1 MPRKIRN
8 ANGNG
13 TIRQRADGSWEGRYT
28 LGRDRKTGKQVQKS
42 IYGRTQKEV
51 AAKLRQ
57 ITVELED
64 RPRYAPVEMT
74 VGEWFKIWYDEYTL
88 NVKPQTR
95 NLYHSYIETH
105 IKPQLGEIKL
115 SRLSGAMIQ
124 RFYNDLIRRDEPLS
138 PKTVK
143 NIHGVL
149 HRGLEQALKNEQIR
163 KNPSANVILPKA
175 EKPELTPLTDEHLI
189 DFLNAIKGHPMERL
203 FLVDLFTGMR
213 RSEIIGLTWDCI
225 DFNKGTITI
234 RRQLTPIKDGSRKSE
249 FTSTKNGKS
258 RVIALAQ
265 TVMDILAEQ
274 KKAQDEMAALA
285 DIAWSNPEG
294 FVFTNEFGQHL
305 AHMTVYHNFKRIV
318 KKIGMPDVRL
328 HDLRH
333 SYAIASLHAGDDI
346 KTLQEN
352 LGHHTAAFTLNVYGH
367 VSMQMKRESS
377 KRMDDFI
384 KNISNASQ
392 QDESTKNQ

>member
-115 SRLSGAMIQ
+115 SRLSGAMI
-124 RFYNDLIRRDEPLS
+124 
-138 PKTVK
+138 
-143 NIHGVL
+143 
-149 HRGLEQALKNEQIR
+149 
-163 KNPSANVILPKA
+163 
-175 EKPELTPLTDEHLI
+175 
-189 DFLNAIKGHPMERL
+189 
-203 FLVDLFTGMR
+203 
-213 RSEIIGLTWDCI
+213 
-225 DFNKGTITI
+225 
-234 RRQLTPIKDGSRKSE
+234 
-249 FTSTKNGKS
+249 
-258 RVIALAQ
+258 
-265 TVMDILAEQ
+265 
-274 KKAQDEMAALA
+274 
-285 DIAWSNPEG
+285 
-294 FVFTNEFGQHL
+294 
-305 AHMTVYHNFKRIV
+305 
-318 KKIGMPDVRL
+318 
-328 HDLRH
+328 
-333 SYAIASLHAGDDI
+333 
-346 KTLQEN
+346 
-352 LGHHTAAFTLNVYGH
+352 
-367 VSMQMKRESS
+367 
-377 KRMDDFI
+377 
-384 KNISNASQ
+384 
-392 QDESTKNQ
+392 

>member
-1 MPRKIRN
+1 M
-8 ANGNG
+8 
-13 TIRQRADGSWEGRYT
+13 
-28 LGRDRKTGKQVQKS
+28 
-42 IYGRTQKEV
+42 
-51 AAKLRQ
+51 
-57 ITVELED
+57 
-64 RPRYAPVEMT
+64 
-74 VGEWFKIWYDEYTL
+74 
-88 NVKPQTR
+88 
-95 NLYHSYIETH
+95 
-105 IKPQLGEIKL
+105 
-115 SRLSGAMIQ
+115 
-124 RFYNDLIRRDEPLS
+124 
-138 PKTVK
+138 
-143 NIHGVL
+143 
-149 HRGLEQALKNEQIR
+149 KNEQIR

-225 DFNKGTITI
+225 DFNKGIITI

-249 FTSTKNGKS
+249 FTSTKNGKT
-258 RVIALAQ
+258 RVIAPAQ
-265 TVMDILAEQ
+265 TVMDILAEH

-392 QDESTKNQ
+392 QDESTENQ

>member
-189 DFLNAIKGHPMERL
+189 DFLNAINGHPMERL

-213 RSEIIGLTWDCI
+213 RSEIIGLTWNCI

-249 FTSTKNGKS
+249 FTSTKNGKT
-258 RVIALAQ
+258 RVIAPAQ

-318 KKIGMPDVRL
+318 KRSACPMSGCTISAIPMRL
-328 HDLRH
+328 PHCTPVMTSRLCRR
-333 SYAIASLHAGDDI
+333 IWDI
-346 KTLQEN
+346 TQPHLP
-352 LGHHTAAFTLNVYGH
+352 L
-367 VSMQMKRESS
+367 M
-377 KRMDDFI
+377 
-384 KNISNASQ
+384 
-392 QDESTKNQ
+392 STVTFPCK